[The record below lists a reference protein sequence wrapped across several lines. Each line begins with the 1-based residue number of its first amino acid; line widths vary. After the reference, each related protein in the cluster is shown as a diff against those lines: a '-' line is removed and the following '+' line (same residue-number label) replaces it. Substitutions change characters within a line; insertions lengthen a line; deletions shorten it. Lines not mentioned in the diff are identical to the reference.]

1 MEKLYYSLC
10 SALRKVG
17 WSRGRSQES
26 GSAAENYPIGE
37 NFWKQDI
44 YKKQY
49 LTAGIKS
56 IVLVCAIAYLFYER
70 LWAIFVMIP
79 LGIYFFRIFVKQEM
93 RKKTSEFEK
102 QFLDALQSLQ
112 AQMNVGYSMENAI
125 KEVRRDLLLM
135 YKKNSLIVKEF
146 TYMTR
151 QLGLNITAEQVW
163 LEFAERVKLSVVDS
177 FVTVFVLSKRSG
189 GDSIAIIRNTV
200 RQLNDRAEVREEIE
214 TVITAKKLE
223 FHVMTVIPLGMI
235 FYMKLSFPEFID
247 PLYGSVR
254 GICFMSICLMLYFAA
269 WKLGCYIV
277 EIEV

>member
-1 MEKLYYSLC
+1 M
-10 SALRKVG
+10 
-17 WSRGRSQES
+17 
-26 GSAAENYPIGE
+26 
-37 NFWKQDI
+37 
-44 YKKQY
+44 
-49 LTAGIKS
+49 AGVKS
-56 IVLVCAIAYLFYER
+56 TILICAIAYLFYER
-70 LWAIFVMIP
+70 LWAIFVMMP
-79 LGIYFFRIFVKQEM
+79 LGIYFFRIFVKQEI

-135 YKKNSLIVKEF
+135 YKKNSLIVREF

-163 LEFAERVKLSVVDS
+163 LEFAERVKLPVVDS

-223 FHVMTVIPLGMI
+223 FNVMTVIPLGMI
-235 FYMKLSFPEFID
+235 FYMKFTFPEFID

-254 GICFMSICLMLYFAA
+254 GICFMSICLLLYFAA